1 MTPEET
7 LEKIRAQNRAR
18 AKRYYE
24 ANQAKISVK
33 RKEAREECKTCK
45 EDKAK
50 EPPKKVKLDLSKTK
64 LSRELTTTHL
74 QDNIESESSKKF
86 YGNTLKT
93 LEDILDCAD
102 FNKCLKNSASV
113 IYKIENATQKKDPS
127 KVYSINSKKGLY
139 QCILKLVDTL
149 DIKISKNARDA
160 YIEKFESHNLES
172 RLNTKERVVTES
184 VMDFDEYLEKV
195 KEKFGENSKEFVIA
209 SLYDLSGF
217 RDDLTLKVVST
228 KPKET
233 KENYIVIPM
242 DKKKNLTIELNAY
255 KTASKYG
262 QDIIAVPR
270 ELSKLIRQYMESNS
284 IGYSEY
290 LLGSKP
296 LSGFITKFNKK
307 MGLNIS
313 INKLRQMRVSKILN
327 NNPTIEQRRAL
338 AKEMKHSGM
347 TSLDYQRLLKQ
358 LKLAET
364 EVEDKPTAKPKGKSK
379 VIVV

>member
-7 LEKIRAQNRAR
+7 LDKIRAQNRAR

-45 EDKAK
+45 EDKAN
-50 EPPKKVKLDLSKTK
+50 EPAKPVKVDLSKTK

-74 QDNIESESSKKF
+74 QEKIESESSKKF

-102 FNKCLKNSASV
+102 FNKCLKNAKIV
-113 IYKIENATQKKDPS
+113 IYKIETATQKKDPT
-127 KVYSINSKKGLY
+127 KLYSVNSKKGIY

-149 DIKISKNARDA
+149 GITISKNARNA
-160 YIEKFESHNLES
+160 YTEKFEGHVVQSHIQ
-172 RLNTKERVVTES
+172 TKERIANDEVL
-184 VMDFDEYLEKV
+184 DFDEYLKKV
-195 KEKFGENSKEFVIA
+195 KDEFGESSKEYIIA
-209 SLYDLSGF
+209 SLYKLSGF
-217 RDDLTLKVVST
+217 RDDLILKVVST
-228 KPKET
+228 KPKED
-233 KENYIVIPM
+233 KENYVVIPV
-242 DKKKNLTIELNAY
+242 DKKKNITIELNAY
-255 KTASKYG
+255 KTSGKYG

-270 ELSKLIRQYMESNS
+270 ELSKLIRQYMDSHS
-284 IGYSEY
+284 ILYQDY
-290 LLGSKP
+290 LFGSKP

-313 INKLRQMRVSKILN
+313 INKLRQMRVSNVLN
-327 NNPTIEQRRAL
+327 NNPSVEQRVKL
-338 AKEMKHSGM
+338 SKEMKHKAL
-347 TSLDYQRLLKQ
+347 TSEKYQRK
-358 LKLAET
+358 T
-364 EVEDKPTAKPKGKSK
+364 KSK